1 MAVEKLLSKLRL
13 IIIRNARLVS
23 PIFFILKDWIY
34 FLSSQEEEENYKLIE
49 YRERRMRSPR
59 EIRRNN
65 GKNLMVDR
73 RTRSSLRQYFLPS
86 ENVSAVKT
94 AGSSRP
100 FSIFPAAK
108 TWWPSFPSKKKKR
121 KKGGGLVRSFES
133 LTRDAQKGR
142 KRLFSSSHH
151 FLSFSIRNCPSS
163 FLTREAFFKYEG
175 RG

>member
-1 MAVEKLLSKLRL
+1 
-13 IIIRNARLVS
+13 
-23 PIFFILKDWIY
+23 
-34 FLSSQEEEENYKLIE
+34 
-49 YRERRMRSPR
+49 MRSPR

-163 FLTREAFFKYEG
+163 FLTREAFFKYGG

>member
-108 TWWPSFPSKKKKR
+108 TWWPSFPSKKKKEKRGRIGSFVR
-121 KKGGGLVRSFES
+121 KLDERCAEREEEVI
-133 LTRDAQKGR
+133 L
-142 KRLFSSSHH
+142 LFSSLSLLFHSK
-151 FLSFSIRNCPSS
+151 LSFFILNPRS
-163 FLTREAFFKYEG
+163 FF
-175 RG
+175 